1 MRADEALQLALD
13 LSGLGEIPADSGVL
27 VPGELGERVLFAIDV
42 GVGELLLA
50 RELGARGVIA
60 HHPPGGTPR
69 LRWHEVLWRH
79 VDLLAGY
86 GVPEGAAKAAVA
98 ELVTEFSARDHA
110 ANFLHVPAAAEAL
123 GIPLVGIHTPLDEIG
138 RRKLIEALEGLSPR
152 ATVGELVQRLGKFAE
167 FAAASTGIEIRMGD
181 PGNRVGRVGVFHGAG
196 TNGGYPVAACA
207 FRHGIDTVIYIHCSD
222 AAVRRLAREFPGKN
236 LVVVGHIA
244 ADSLGINP
252 FLEALEDRGLQ
263 VLALDVVR
271 PGTRR

>member
-13 LSGLGEIPADSGVL
+13 LSGLEEIPADSGVL
-27 VPGELGERVLFAIDV
+27 VPGELGERVLFAIDM

-50 RELGARGVIA
+50 RELGARGAIA
-60 HHPPGGTPR
+60 HHPPGGSPR

-79 VDLLAGY
+79 VDLLVGY
-86 GVPEGAAKAAVA
+86 GIPEGVAKAAVA
-98 ELVTEFSARDHA
+98 ELVSEFSARDHA
-110 ANFLHVPAAAEAL
+110 ANFPHVPAAAEAL

-138 RRKLIEALEGLSPR
+138 RRKLVEALEELSPR
-152 ATVGELVQRLGKFAE
+152 ATVGELVHRLEKFAE
-167 FAAASTGIEIRMGD
+167 FADAPTGIEIRMGA
-181 PGNRVGRVGVFHGAG
+181 PGDRVGRVGVFHGAG

-222 AAVRRLAREFPGKN
+222 AAVQRLAREFPGKN

-244 ADSLGINP
+244 ADSMGINP
-252 FLEALEDRGLQ
+252 FLEALEARGLE